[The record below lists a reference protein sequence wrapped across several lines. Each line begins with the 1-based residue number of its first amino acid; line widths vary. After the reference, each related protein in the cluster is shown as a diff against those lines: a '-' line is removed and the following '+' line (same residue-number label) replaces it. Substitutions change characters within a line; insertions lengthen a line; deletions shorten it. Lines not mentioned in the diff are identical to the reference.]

1 MEMEVRQQKIVEVIV
16 ALHVTLGRRV
26 DLLAVERL
34 QIGYPS
40 IDVSDATIQRLWQPL
55 PAEP

>member
-1 MEMEVRQQKIVEVIV
+1 MEVRQQKIVEVIV